1 MKIKAVRFIKSIK
14 IGVRVKTG
22 TKNEYFGDLEN
33 VKDKHW
39 NINQVLRV
47 VLITK
52 LITPVKL

>member
-1 MKIKAVRFIKSIK
+1 MEIKAVRFIKSIK

-22 TKNEYFGDLEN
+22 TKNEYFGDLGN
-33 VKDKHW
+33 VKDKQW
-39 NINQVLRV
+39 NINQALRV